1 MQDIKITKDQSS
13 TPTLIW
19 AFIMACKDCVFSFQ
33 FSDLCEGNEGLQI
46 KKYFEKNVFI
56 GVDFF
61 SLFQL
66 DLGHC

>member
-1 MQDIKITKDQSS
+1 
-13 TPTLIW
+13 
-19 AFIMACKDCVFSFQ
+19 MACKDGVFSFQ

-61 SLFQL
+61 FISVRFRTLL
-66 DLGHC
+66 DY